1 MKYSCPK
8 CKSVLSIQKT
18 FNKKILISC
27 NSCGLEDFL
36 EYAKNFDEVYL
47 DFLTKFDDG
56 KIPNEIQIKD
66 SLMDE
71 GILRDENEIK
81 KMIGKSIPD
90 PLTKSVLFS
99 QKDYLSY
106 FKTLIC

>member
-27 NSCGLEDFL
+27 NGCGLEDFL

-66 SLMDE
+66 SLMNE
-71 GILRDENEIK
+71 GILRNENEIK
-81 KMIGKSIPD
+81 K
-90 PLTKSVLFS
+90 
-99 QKDYLSY
+99 
-106 FKTLIC
+106 